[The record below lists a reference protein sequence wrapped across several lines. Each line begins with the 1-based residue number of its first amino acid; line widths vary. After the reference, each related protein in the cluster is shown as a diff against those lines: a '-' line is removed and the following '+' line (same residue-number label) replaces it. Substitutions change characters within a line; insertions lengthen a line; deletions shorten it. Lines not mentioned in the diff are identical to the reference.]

1 MNISLIEIK
10 YMPKKILQL
19 IRDSNKSKQY
29 KKMSF
34 SVCHV
39 SGLLQFNVSYEF
51 WTFIRGKMYTYISFT
66 IFYSALILKAIAFFH
81 VEKTH
86 T

>member
-1 MNISLIEIK
+1 MNISLIKIK

-19 IRDSNKSKQY
+19 IRDPNKSKQY

-34 SVCHV
+34 SVFHV
-39 SGLLQFNVSYEF
+39 DRVLQSYTSYEF

-66 IFYSALILKAIAFFH
+66 IFYSALILKTIAFFH
-81 VEKTH
+81 I
-86 T
+86 